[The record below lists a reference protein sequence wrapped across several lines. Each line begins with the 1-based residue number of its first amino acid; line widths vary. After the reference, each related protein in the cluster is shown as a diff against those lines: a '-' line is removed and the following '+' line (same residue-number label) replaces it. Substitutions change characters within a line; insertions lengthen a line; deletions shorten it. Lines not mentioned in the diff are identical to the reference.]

1 MIAIKCSHKS
11 RKFYRALPEK
21 DRRIVVEHI
30 RLLLEYPDIRADIEC
45 IEKTPRDQ
53 IWRMHVSRKY
63 TITYSVILAENEI
76 HIDDL
81 MTIEQAHKKY
91 DR

>member
-1 MIAIKCSHKS
+1 VITIKCSHRS

-21 DRRIVVEHI
+21 DRRIVVVHI
-30 RLLLEYPDIRADIEC
+30 RHLLEYPDIRADIEC
-45 IEKTPRDQ
+45 IDKTNTEQ

-63 TITYSVILAENEI
+63 TIIYTVFLAGNEI
-76 HIDDL
+76 HVDDL
-81 MTIEQAHKKY
+81 MTIEQVHKKY